1 MKLKPLHD
9 NQEIN
14 DSVVQHPIIKNLV
27 NRDLSSL
34 EKENFYYLSATVKSI
49 QGSK

>member
-14 DSVVQHPIIKNLV
+14 DSVVQHPIITNLV

-34 EKENFYYLSATVKSI
+34 ERKFYYLSATVKSI